1 MAAIPLS
8 LLSLPSL
15 PVVVA
20 SVMLSL
26 LAMVV
31 VVQVDVLFDVLLLH
45 AKPRDMLRREL
56 GLLS

>member
-1 MAAIPLS
+1 MVAIPLS

-26 LAMVV
+26 LAVV
-31 VVQVDVLFDVLLLH
+31 VAVQVGVLFGLLLTCCCYVQSH
-45 AKPRDMLRREL
+45 MIC
-56 GLLS
+56 